1 MKKGWE
7 IKTLGEVCEI
17 IMGQSPNG
25 ESYNITGEGVPL
37 INGPVEFSVNSFGK
51 TIRSKFTTQPTK
63 LCKKGDLIL
72 CIRGSTTGRMNISG
86 FDACIGRGVAAIRAK
101 QYQPWVNHFVS
112 SMRDTFYASGT
123 GATFP
128 NLSNAMLANFPIAM
142 PPLPEQ
148 QRIVAILDEAFEG
161 IAKAKA
167 NAEQN
172 LKNAR
177 ELFESHL
184 QAVFSQRGEGW
195 KNVSLG
201 QICDIIGGG
210 TPSKAI
216 KGYWKGDISWVS
228 PKDMKSEVISDSID
242 HISEEAIKQSATSL
256 LPKGTVLIVVRSGI
270 LARIVPIAVAGCPLT
285 INQDIKGLCPKDTV
299 DTNYLYY
306 FLKSIMPKLLAFVSR
321 GATVHR
327 LMTDQIRSLTCPLPS
342 LETQIAI
349 VEKID
354 VMKAETQRLES
365 IYQRKTAAL
374 DELKKS
380 LLHKAFSGEL

>member
-1 MKKGWE
+1 MKSSWKHQ
-7 IKTLGEVCEI
+7 KLGEI
-17 IMGQSPNG
+17 ITLEYGKPLDRTERKQDGLYSVYGANG
-25 ESYNITGEGVPL
+25 EKDRSDKFYVDQPSIIVGRKGSAGELNLTEEKFWPLDVTYFVQFDRTQYDLQFLYHLLTLQNLPDLAKGVKPGINRNDVYAIEVKIPL
-37 INGPVEFSVNSFGK
+37 
-51 TIRSKFTTQPTK
+51 
-63 LCKKGDLIL
+63 
-72 CIRGSTTGRMNISG
+72 
-86 FDACIGRGVAAIRAK
+86 
-101 QYQPWVNHFVS
+101 
-112 SMRDTFYASGT
+112 
-123 GATFP
+123 
-128 NLSNAMLANFPIAM
+128 
-142 PPLPEQ
+142 LPEQ

-161 IAKAKA
+161 LAKAKD

-177 ELFESHL
+177 EVFESHL

-201 QICDIIGGG
+201 QLCDIIGGG
-210 TPSKAI
+210 TPSKAV
-216 KGYWKGDISWVS
+216 KGYWEGDISWVS

-270 LARIVPIAVAGCPLT
+270 LARMVPIAVAGCPLT
-285 INQDIKGLCPKDTV
+285 INQDIKGLCPKGTV

-306 FLKSIMPKLLAFVSR
+306 FLKSITPKLLAFVSR

-327 LMTDQIRSLTCPLPS
+327 LMTDQIRSLTCPLPP

-349 VEKID
+349 VEKVD
-354 VMKAETQRLES
+354 AMKAETQRLES
-365 IYQRKTAAL
+365 IYQRKIAAL